1 MRCGVSI
8 TINHIKFG
16 YGGQLTIAQIP
27 YSHTHSELVNN
38 KYINELLTLL
48 KPFNIG
54 TVYAGD
60 NYAYRDKIPADVLVT
75 GKRNA
80 QQIERNHLTL
90 RTRVK
95 RLCRKSICFSKSD
108 KLHKSVVGL
117 FINTFFF
124 YRKSIPS
131 TAL

>member
-1 MRCGVSI
+1 MWSFYHDKSHQIWLWWAIDHNTNTVLAY
-8 TINHIKFG
+8 TFG
-16 YGGQLTIAQIP
+16 TRK
-27 YSHTHSELVNN
+27 H
-38 KYINELLTLL
+38 KYLNELLTLL

-54 TVYAGD
+54 TVYADD
-60 NYAYRDKIPADVLVT
+60 NYAYRDKIPAGVLVT
-75 GKRNA
+75 GKRNT

-108 KLHKSVVGL
+108 KLHKIVVGL

-124 YRKSIPS
+124 KRICIIS
-131 TAL
+131 TIL